1 MWEYRYLLGTKELL
15 KVRITSVSSQYF
27 PTHALY
33 SALLYVL
40 LFELPCAVLQKTF
53 FTSYSYACN
62 NFFFFFLP
70 FSFFYMDLVLD
81 RILIWLQIK
90 HFIENS
96 E

>member
-1 MWEYRYLLGTKELL
+1 MLFYRKLSSLLIPMLA
-15 KVRITSVSSQYF
+15 II
-27 PTHALY
+27 
-33 SALLYVL
+33 
-40 LFELPCAVLQKTF
+40 
-53 FTSYSYACN
+53 
-62 NFFFFFLP
+62 FFFFFLP

>member
-1 MWEYRYLLGTKELL
+1 MWEYRYLLGKKELL
-15 KVRITSVSSQYF
+15 EVRITSVSSRYF

-33 SALLYVL
+33 SALSYVL

-53 FTSYSYACN
+53 FTSYSYACIN
-62 NFFFFFLP
+62 FFFFLP

-81 RILIWLQIK
+81 RILTWLQIK
-90 HFIENS
+90 PFIENS